1 MTCEQYKALLQEE
14 KIKEGMV
21 EINIRMYVKKRKYWK
36 EYWKTMPQEDKQK
49 VEEYMKKMYK
59 IKNPSK
65 K

>member
-49 VEEYMKKMYK
+49 VEEYMKKIYK
-59 IKNPSK
+59 IKNPSNK
-65 K
+65 

>member
-59 IKNPSK
+59 IKNPSNK
-65 K
+65 